1 MRISEVSEGDMFKT
15 RLTNRFGIVSSSTE
29 KEVVVTWRDS
39 DGVKAL
45 HPDIQVDYI
54 VTEWS
59 IN

>member
-1 MRISEVSEGDMFKT
+1 MFKT

-54 VTEWS
+54 VTKWS